1 MDLLSHL
8 LGWSAS
14 RRRDVE
20 PGEGRGRENGARDMS
35 GVRMDGE
42 KRV

>member
-14 RRRDVE
+14 RRDDEAV
-20 PGEGRGRENGARDMS
+20 EGRGRENGARDMR